1 MGTIRTPGWREGKE
15 CDARVWKQPED
26 TREDQSFA
34 YLETCQGTC
43 QGKKGWERSLKD
55 VGSFL
60 HMQDCGLK
68 SVPTTFECT
77 SFLPFFYLRKHCCV
91 WGAGPIELD
100 IVRCLL
106 RMNKNYYYVLC
117 PIL

>member
-1 MGTIRTPGWREGKE
+1 MLWCVEVAEAT
-15 CDARVWKQPED
+15 C
-26 TREDQSFA
+26 EDQGLV
-34 YLETCQGTC
+34 YLEICQGTC
-43 QGKKGWERSLKD
+43 WGKKGWEKRVKD
-55 VGSFL
+55 VDSFL
-60 HMQDCGLK
+60 HIQDCGLK

-77 SFLPFFYLRKHCCV
+77 SFLPFFYLRKHYCV
-91 WGAGPIELD
+91 WGAEPIELD